1 MPVNIQ
7 NYFQRSVALLASQFQ
22 LRNEIGSL
30 TNLQKMI
37 QALTDEA
44 QNLNTQEQLLANKRY
59 LNTSEGVQLDGI
71 GQILGLARI
80 PGQSDYSYREAL
92 QFQVFLNQ
100 SDGTPEEMIY
110 ILKFLTDASKVWYI
124 ENYPASYQMATNGL
138 YFPEIPS
145 DLVTVIQESSP
156 AGVEFSV
163 LAATYNK
170 VPFVFSSDPY
180 LSQLYVAPNP
190 NNIFQ
195 LNPFQVNPGS
205 GLVDFSV
212 QGGEVVN
219 PDLGGGFAEAIGVYP
234 SYTYDTTGAGQLVEA
249 IQINGNIPP
258 TP

>member
-1 MPVNIQ
+1 
-7 NYFQRSVALLASQFQ
+7 
-22 LRNEIGSL
+22 
-30 TNLQKMI
+30 
-37 QALTDEA
+37 LTDEA

-110 ILKFLTDASKVWYI
+110 ILKFLTDASEVWYI

-138 YFPEIPS
+138 YFPANPS
-145 DLVTVIQESSP
+145 DLITVIQESSP

-170 VPFVFSSDPY
+170 NPFVFSSDPY
-180 LSQLYVAPNP
+180 TSQLYVAPDP
-190 NNIFQ
+190 NNVFQ

-212 QGGEVVN
+212 QAGEVVN
-219 PDLGGGFAEAIGVYP
+219 PDFGGAFSEAIGNYP

-249 IQINGNIPP
+249 IQINSP
-258 TP
+258 